1 MTVINTNVK
10 ALFTQASIKLSERDS
25 LKAMQQLSTGKR
37 INSAK
42 DDAAGLAIAARMTQ
56 QIEGL
61 NQGIRNAGDA
71 IAMIQTTEGATQ
83 NVTTMLLRCSELAM
97 QAANDTYSDVQRSF
111 LNNEFTQL
119 KEEINRMALTH
130 EWNGFKILAGKADGI
145 SDLNNDGKIE
155 TTVLDANGAPT
166 LDSNGKPIPGPEA
179 AGKQKDPLTLQFQV
193 GDSESQRIEVKL
205 PNFTENGPITRAI
218 FWTDYDATTD
228 TWGGAPGKE
237 TNISTVDGAQAVI
250 NLCKTALDKVSESR
264 SMMGAVMNRL
274 EHVVDNLTNV
284 STNSAA
290 SRSQIEDAD
299 YAKASTELAKSQ
311 IMSQAA
317 TAVLAQANT
326 SQQTVLKLLG

>member
-1 MTVINTNVK
+1 
-10 ALFTQASIKLSERDS
+10 
-25 LKAMQQLSTGKR
+25 
-37 INSAK
+37 
-42 DDAAGLAIAARMTQ
+42 MTQ

-97 QAANDTYSDVQRSF
+97 QAANDTYSDVQRGF

-130 EWNGFKILAGKADGI
+130 EWNGFKILAGAADGAT
-145 SDLNNDGKIE
+145 DVDG
-155 TTVLDANGAPT
+155 VGGVDAIGSSYTA
-166 LDSNGKPIPGPEA
+166 
-179 AGKQKDPLTLQFQV
+179 LTLQFQV
-193 GDSESQRIEVKL
+193 GDSASQRISVDL
-205 PNFTENGPITRAI
+205 PNFTEKGVVTRHI
-218 FWTDYDATTD
+218 FYTDYDPTVPGS
-228 TWGGAPGKE
+228 GGLEQNK
-237 TNISTVDGAQAVI
+237 TSISTVDGAQAVI
-250 NLCKTALDKVSESR
+250 IQVKKALDKVSETR
-264 SMMGAVMNRL
+264 SMMGATMNRL

-284 STNSAA
+284 SMNSAA
-290 SRSQIEDAD
+290 SRSQIQDAD

>member
-10 ALFTQASIKLSERDS
+10 ALFTQTS
-25 LKAMQQLSTGKR
+25 LKLTERNSMTAMQQLATGKR

-56 QIEGL
+56 QIKGL

-83 NVTTMLLRCSELAM
+83 NVTTMLLRISELAM
-97 QAANDTYSDVQRSF
+97 QSSNDTYSDVQRGF
-111 LNNEFTQL
+111 LNNEFSQL

-130 EWNGFKILAGKADGI
+130 EWNGFKILAGRADGI
-145 SDLNNDGKIE
+145 TDVDEDGTIE
-155 TTVLDANGAPT
+155 LIDPDDPT
-166 LDSNGKPIPGPEA
+166 IKGPEA
-179 AGKQKDPLTLQFQV
+179 AGQNKLGLILKFQV
-193 GDSESQRIEVKL
+193 GDSAEQAIEVEL
-205 PNFTENGPITRAI
+205 PNFTQDGTVTRAI
-218 FWTDYDATTD
+218 FYSDFDPADPDSASEPTTI
-228 TWGGAPGKE
+228 ANVE
-237 TNISTVDGAQAVI
+237 GAQKVI
-250 NLCKTALDKVSESR
+250 ALCKMALDKVSESR

-284 STNSAA
+284 SMNSSA

-299 YAKASTELAKSQ
+299 YAKASTDLAKSQ
-311 IMSQAA
+311 IMQQAA

>member
-10 ALFTQASIKLSERDS
+10 ALFTQAAMKLSERS
-25 LKAMQQLSTGKR
+25 TMKSMSELSTGKR

-56 QIEGL
+56 QIQGL

-97 QAANDTYSDVQRSF
+97 QAANDTYSDVQRGF
-111 LNNEFTQL
+111 LNNEFSQL
-119 KEEINRMALTH
+119 KEEINRMAQTH
-130 EWNGFKILAGKADGI
+130 EWNGFKILAGAADGTVDVPG
-145 SDLNNDGKIE
+145 SPSGNDAIGSLPDKLE
-155 TTVLDANGAPT
+155 
-166 LDSNGKPIPGPEA
+166 
-179 AGKQKDPLTLQFQV
+179 LQFQV
-193 GDSESQRIEVKL
+193 GDSATQRISINL
-205 PNFTENGPITRAI
+205 PNFTQNGTITRSV
-218 FWTDYDATTD
+218 FFTDYDPLADVTP
-228 TWGGAPGKE
+228 GAPLTGGSAA

-250 NLCKTALDKVSESR
+250 QQVKLALDKVSESR
-264 SMMGAVMNRL
+264 SMMGAAMNRL

-284 STNSAA
+284 SMNSSA

-311 IMSQAA
+311 IMQQAA

>member
-10 ALFTQASIKLSERDS
+10 ALFTQASLKLTERNS
-25 LKAMQQLSTGKR
+25 MTAMQQLATGKR

-56 QIEGL
+56 QIQGL

-83 NVTTMLLRCSELAM
+83 NVTTMLLRISELAM
-97 QAANDTYSDVQRSF
+97 QSSNDTYSDVQRGF
-111 LNNEFTQL
+111 LNNEFSQL

-130 EWNGFKILAGKADGI
+130 EWNGFKILAGRADGI
-145 SDLNNDGKIE
+145 TDVDKDGTIE
-155 TTVLDANGAPT
+155 LIDPDDPT
-166 LDSNGKPIPGPEA
+166 IKGPEA
-179 AGKQKDPLTLQFQV
+179 AGQNKLGLTLKFQV
-193 GDSESQRIEVKL
+193 GDSSEQAIEVEL
-205 PNFTENGPITRAI
+205 PNFTQDGTVTRAI
-218 FWTDYDATTD
+218 FYSDFNPATPDSASVPT
-228 TWGGAPGKE
+228 TIANVE
-237 TNISTVDGAQAVI
+237 GAQKVI
-250 NLCKTALDKVSESR
+250 ALCKMALDKVSESR

-284 STNSAA
+284 SMNSSA

-299 YAKASTELAKSQ
+299 YALASTELAKSQ
-311 IMSQAA
+311 IMQQAA

>member
-10 ALFTQASIKLSERDS
+10 ALFTQASMKLTERDS
-25 LKAMQQLSTGKR
+25 LRAMQQLATGKR

-83 NVTTMLLRCSELAM
+83 NVTTMLLRISELAM
-97 QAANDTYSDVQRSF
+97 QAANDTYSDVQRGF
-111 LNNEFTQL
+111 LNNEFGQL
-119 KEEINRMALTH
+119 KQEINRMALTH

-145 SDLNNDGKIE
+145 TDLNKDG
-155 TTVLDANGAPT
+155 T
-166 LDSNGKPIPGPEA
+166 LQNNVNAGVFESEA
-179 AGKQKDPLTLQFQV
+179 ASASKDPLVLQFQV
-193 GDSESQRIEVKL
+193 GDSESQRIEVEL
-205 PNFTENGPITRAI
+205 PNFTERGPITRAI
-218 FWTDYDATTD
+218 FFEDYDPENLTVGSKPTD
-228 TWGGAPGKE
+228 MT
-237 TNISTVDGAQAVI
+237 TVDGAQKVI
-250 NLCKTALDKVSESR
+250 NLAKIALDKVSESR
-264 SMMGAVMNRL
+264 SMMGAAMNRL

-284 STNSAA
+284 STNSSA

-311 IMSQAA
+311 IMAQAA

-326 SQQTVLKLLG
+326 SQQSVLKLLG

>member
-10 ALFTQASIKLSERDS
+10 ALFTQASLKLTERAS
-25 LKAMQQLSTGKR
+25 MKSMQELSTGKR

-71 IAMIQTTEGATQ
+71 VAMIQTTEGATQ
-83 NVTTMLLRCSELAM
+83 NVTTMLLRISELAM
-97 QAANDTYSDVQRSF
+97 QAANDTYSDVQRGF
-111 LNNEFTQL
+111 LDNEFSQL

-130 EWNGFKILAGKADGI
+130 EWNGFKILAG
-145 SDLNNDGKIE
+145 
-155 TTVLDANGAPT
+155 
-166 LDSNGKPIPGPEA
+166 A
-179 AGKQKDPLTLQFQV
+179 AEGDNMVGGVTPALGSVRDPLQLYFQV
-193 GDSESQRIEVKL
+193 GDAASQSITVKL
-205 PNFTENGPITRAI
+205 PNFTENGNVTRAI
-218 FWTDYDATTD
+218 FYSDYAVDANDELLVAGTTD
-228 TWGGAPGKE
+228 TSIK
-237 TNISTVDGAQAVI
+237 TVLGAQTVI
-250 NLCKTALDKVSESR
+250 ARCKMALDKVSESR
-264 SMMGAVMNRL
+264 SMMGAIMNRL
-274 EHVVDNLTNV
+274 EHVIDNLTNV
-284 STNSAA
+284 SMNSSA

-299 YAKASTELAKSQ
+299 YAKASTNLAKSQ

>member
-10 ALFTQASIKLSERDS
+10 ALFTQAAMKLSERS
-25 LKAMQQLSTGKR
+25 TMKSMNELSTGKR

-56 QIEGL
+56 QIQGL

-71 IAMIQTTEGATQ
+71 IAMIQTTEGATE

-97 QAANDTYSDVQRSF
+97 QAANDTYSDVQRGF
-111 LNNEFTQL
+111 LNNEFEQL

-130 EWNGFKILAGKADGI
+130 EWNGFKILAGAADGTVDVPG
-145 SDLNNDGKIE
+145 SPTGKDDIGSLPDKLE
-155 TTVLDANGAPT
+155 
-166 LDSNGKPIPGPEA
+166 
-179 AGKQKDPLTLQFQV
+179 LQFQV
-193 GDSESQRIEVKL
+193 GDSATQRISINL
-205 PNFTENGPITRAI
+205 PNFTQNGTITRSV
-218 FWTDYDATTD
+218 FFTDYDPNAAVSAGQPLS
-228 TWGGAPGKE
+228 GGAPAFK
-237 TNISTVDGAQAVI
+237 TNISTVDGAQTVI
-250 NLCKTALDKVSESR
+250 QQVKLALDKVSESR
-264 SMMGAVMNRL
+264 SMMGAAMNRL

-284 STNSAA
+284 SMNSSA

-299 YAKASTELAKSQ
+299 YAKASTDLAKSQ
-311 IMSQAA
+311 IMQQAA

>member
-10 ALFTQASIKLSERDS
+10 ALFTQASLKMTERGS
-25 LKAMQQLSTGKR
+25 LKAMQELSTGKR

-97 QAANDTYSDVQRSF
+97 QAANDTYSDVQRGF

-130 EWNGFKILAGKADGI
+130 EWNGFKILAGAADGAT
-145 SDLNNDGKIE
+145 DVDGVGGI
-155 TTVLDANGAPT
+155 DAIGSSYTA
-166 LDSNGKPIPGPEA
+166 
-179 AGKQKDPLTLQFQV
+179 LTLQFQV
-193 GDSESQRIEVKL
+193 GDSASQRISVDL
-205 PNFTENGPITRAI
+205 PNFTENGVVTRHI
-218 FWTDYDATTD
+218 FYTDYDPTVPGS
-228 TWGGAPGKE
+228 GGLAANK
-237 TNISTVDGAQAVI
+237 TSISTVDGAQAVI
-250 NLCKTALDKVSESR
+250 IQVKKALDKVSETR
-264 SMMGAVMNRL
+264 SMMGATMNRL

-284 STNSAA
+284 SMNSAA
-290 SRSQIEDAD
+290 SRSQIQDAD
-299 YAKASTELAKSQ
+299 YAKASTDLAKSQ

>member
-10 ALFTQASIKLSERDS
+10 ALFTQASLKMTERGS
-25 LKAMQQLSTGKR
+25 LKAMQELSTGKR

-97 QAANDTYSDVQRSF
+97 QAANDTYSDVQRGF

-130 EWNGFKILAGKADGI
+130 EWNGFKILSGAADGATDV
-145 SDLNNDGKIE
+145 DLNGSIE
-155 TTVLDANGAPT
+155 TVGTVAT
-166 LDSNGKPIPGPEA
+166 
-179 AGKQKDPLTLQFQV
+179 PLTLQFQV
-193 GDSESQRIEVKL
+193 GDSASQRISVDL
-205 PNFTENGPITRAI
+205 PNFTENGSVTRHI
-218 FWTDYDATTD
+218 FFTDYDPAT
-228 TWGGAPGKE
+228 PGSG
-237 TNISTVDGAQAVI
+237 TNANRTSISSVDGAQAVI
-250 NLCKTALDKVSESR
+250 IQVKKALDKVSETR
-264 SMMGAVMNRL
+264 SMMGATMNRL

-284 STNSAA
+284 SMNSAA
-290 SRSQIEDAD
+290 SRSQIQDAD
-299 YAKASTELAKSQ
+299 YAKASTDLAKSQ

>member
-10 ALFTQASIKLSERDS
+10 ALFTQAAMKLSERGTM
-25 LKAMQQLSTGKR
+25 KAMQELSTGKR

-97 QAANDTYSDVQRSF
+97 QAANDTYSDVQRGF

-119 KEEINRMALTH
+119 KQEINRMALTH
-130 EWNGFKILAGKADGI
+130 EWNGFKILAGAADG
-145 SDLNNDGKIE
+145 
-155 TTVLDANGAPT
+155 TTDV
-166 LDSNGKPIPGPEA
+166 PGTA
-179 AGKQKDPLTLQFQV
+179 AGIDTLGSSPLPLTLQFQV
-193 GDSESQRIEVKL
+193 GDSASQRIQVDL
-205 PNFTENGPITRAI
+205 PNFTEKGSVTRSI
-218 FWTDYDATTD
+218 FYTDFDPSTPGSGGLEPTD
-228 TWGGAPGKE
+228 
-237 TNISTVDGAQAVI
+237 ISTVEGAQRVI
-250 NLCKTALDKVSESR
+250 QQVKASLDKVSESR
-264 SMMGAVMNRL
+264 SMMGAAMNRL

-284 STNSAA
+284 SMNSAA

-311 IMSQAA
+311 IMQQAS

>member
-10 ALFTQASIKLSERDS
+10 ALFTQASMKLTERDS
-25 LKAMQQLSTGKR
+25 LRAMQQLATGKR

-83 NVTTMLLRCSELAM
+83 NVTTMLLRISELAM
-97 QAANDTYSDVQRSF
+97 QAANDTYSDVQRGF
-111 LNNEFTQL
+111 LNNEFGQL
-119 KEEINRMALTH
+119 KQEINRMALTH

-145 SDLNNDGKIE
+145 TDLNKDG
-155 TTVLDANGAPT
+155 T
-166 LDSNGKPIPGPEA
+166 LQNNVSEAGVFESEA
-179 AGKQKDPLTLQFQV
+179 ASASKDPLVLQFQV
-193 GDSESQRIEVKL
+193 GDSESQRIEVEL
-205 PNFTENGPITRAI
+205 PNFTERGPITRAI
-218 FWTDYDATTD
+218 FFEDYNPDNLAIGSKPTDMT
-228 TWGGAPGKE
+228 
-237 TNISTVDGAQAVI
+237 TVDGAQKVI
-250 NLCKTALDKVSESR
+250 NLAKIALDKVSESR
-264 SMMGAVMNRL
+264 SMMGAAMNRL

-284 STNSAA
+284 STNSSA

-311 IMSQAA
+311 IMAQAA

-326 SQQTVLKLLG
+326 SQQSVLKLLG

>member
-10 ALFTQASIKLSERDS
+10 ALFTQAAMKLTERS
-25 LKAMQQLSTGKR
+25 SMKSMQELSTGKR

-71 IAMIQTTEGATQ
+71 VAMIQTTEGATQ
-83 NVTTMLLRCSELAM
+83 NVTTMLLRISELAM
-97 QAANDTYSDVQRSF
+97 QAANDTYSDVQRGF
-111 LNNEFTQL
+111 LDNEFSQL
-119 KEEINRMALTH
+119 KEEINRMAKTH
-130 EWNGFKILAGKADGI
+130 EWNGFKILAGAADGD
-145 SDLNNDGKIE
+145 SVVNNVVPPLGS
-155 TTVLDANGAPT
+155 LR
-166 LDSNGKPIPGPEA
+166 
-179 AGKQKDPLTLQFQV
+179 DPLQLYFQV
-193 GDSESQRIEVKL
+193 GDAASQSITVKL
-205 PNFTENGPITRAI
+205 PNFTDKGNVTRSI
-218 FWTDYDATTD
+218 FFSDYAVNASDEVVTE
-228 TWGGAPGKE
+228 G
-237 TNISTVDGAQAVI
+237 STVTSIKTVEGAQTVI
-250 NLCKTALDKVSESR
+250 ARCKVALDKVSESR
-264 SMMGAVMNRL
+264 SMMGAIMNRL

-284 STNSAA
+284 SMNSAA

>member
-10 ALFTQASIKLSERDS
+10 ALFTQASLKLTERAS
-25 LKAMQQLSTGKR
+25 MKSMQELSTGKR

-71 IAMIQTTEGATQ
+71 VAMIQTTEGATQ
-83 NVTTMLLRCSELAM
+83 NVTTMLLRISELAM
-97 QAANDTYSDVQRSF
+97 QAANDTYSDVQRGF
-111 LNNEFTQL
+111 LDNEFSQL

-130 EWNGFKILAGKADGI
+130 EWNGFKILAGAADGDNMVGGVTPALG
-145 SDLNNDGKIE
+145 S
-155 TTVLDANGAPT
+155 VR
-166 LDSNGKPIPGPEA
+166 
-179 AGKQKDPLTLQFQV
+179 DPLQLYFQV
-193 GDSESQRIEVKL
+193 GDAASQSITVKL
-205 PNFTENGPITRAI
+205 PNFTQNGNVTRAI
-218 FWTDYDATTD
+218 FFSDYDVNASDEVLVAGTAATSI
-228 TWGGAPGKE
+228 K
-237 TNISTVDGAQAVI
+237 TVLGAQTVI
-250 NLCKTALDKVSESR
+250 ARCKMALDKVSESR
-264 SMMGAVMNRL
+264 SMMGAIMNRL
-274 EHVVDNLTNV
+274 EHVIDNLTNV
-284 STNSAA
+284 SMNSAA

>member
-10 ALFTQASIKLSERDS
+10 ALFTQASLKLTERAS
-25 LKAMQQLSTGKR
+25 MKSMQELSTGKR

-71 IAMIQTTEGATQ
+71 VAMIQTTEGATQ
-83 NVTTMLLRCSELAM
+83 NVTTMLLRISELAM
-97 QAANDTYSDVQRSF
+97 QAANDTYSDVQRGF
-111 LNNEFTQL
+111 LDNEFSQL

-130 EWNGFKILAGKADGI
+130 EWNGFKILAGAADGDNMVGGVTPALG
-145 SDLNNDGKIE
+145 S
-155 TTVLDANGAPT
+155 VR
-166 LDSNGKPIPGPEA
+166 
-179 AGKQKDPLTLQFQV
+179 DPLQLYFQV
-193 GDSESQRIEVKL
+193 GDAASQSITVKL
-205 PNFTENGPITRAI
+205 PNFTENGNVTRAI
-218 FWTDYDATTD
+218 FYSDYTVDADDELLVAGTTD
-228 TWGGAPGKE
+228 TSIK
-237 TNISTVDGAQAVI
+237 TVLGAQTVI
-250 NLCKTALDKVSESR
+250 ARCKMALDKVSESR
-264 SMMGAVMNRL
+264 SMMGAIMNRL
-274 EHVVDNLTNV
+274 EHVIDNLTNV
-284 STNSAA
+284 SMNSSA

-299 YAKASTELAKSQ
+299 YAKASTSLAKSQ

>member
-1 MTVINTNVK
+1 
-10 ALFTQASIKLSERDS
+10 
-25 LKAMQQLSTGKR
+25 MQQLATGKR

-83 NVTTMLLRCSELAM
+83 NVTTMLLRISELAM
-97 QAANDTYSDVQRSF
+97 QAANDTYSDVQRGF
-111 LNNEFTQL
+111 LNNEFGQL
-119 KEEINRMALTH
+119 KQEINRMALTH

-145 SDLNNDGKIE
+145 TDLNKDG
-155 TTVLDANGAPT
+155 TLQNNVSDAGVFE
-166 LDSNGKPIPGPEA
+166 SEA
-179 AGKQKDPLTLQFQV
+179 ASASKDPLVLQFQV
-193 GDSESQRIEVKL
+193 GDSESQRIEVEL
-205 PNFTENGPITRAI
+205 PNFTERGPITRAI
-218 FWTDYDATTD
+218 FFEDYNPDNLAIGSKPTDMT
-228 TWGGAPGKE
+228 
-237 TNISTVDGAQAVI
+237 TVDGAQKVI
-250 NLCKTALDKVSESR
+250 NLAKIALDKVSESR
-264 SMMGAVMNRL
+264 SMMGAAMNRL

-284 STNSAA
+284 STNSSA

-311 IMSQAA
+311 IMAQAA

-326 SQQTVLKLLG
+326 SQQSVLKLLG

>member
-10 ALFTQASIKLSERDS
+10 ALFTQASMKLTERDS
-25 LKAMQQLSTGKR
+25 LRAMQQLATGKR

-83 NVTTMLLRCSELAM
+83 NVTTMLLRISELAM
-97 QAANDTYSDVQRSF
+97 QAANDTYSDVQRGF
-111 LNNEFTQL
+111 LNNEFGQL
-119 KEEINRMALTH
+119 KQEINRMALTH

-145 SDLNNDGKIE
+145 TDLNNDQELQNNVTDGVFE
-155 TTVLDANGAPT
+155 
-166 LDSNGKPIPGPEA
+166 PEA
-179 AGKQKDPLTLQFQV
+179 ASASKDPLVLQFQV
-193 GDSESQRIEVKL
+193 GDSESQRIEVEL
-205 PNFTENGPITRAI
+205 PNFTERGPITRAI
-218 FWTDYDATTD
+218 FFEDYNPDDLSIGSKPTDMT
-228 TWGGAPGKE
+228 
-237 TNISTVDGAQAVI
+237 TVDGAQKVI
-250 NLCKTALDKVSESR
+250 NLAKIALDKVSESR
-264 SMMGAVMNRL
+264 SMMGAAMNRL

-284 STNSAA
+284 STNSSA

-311 IMSQAA
+311 IMAQAA

-326 SQQTVLKLLG
+326 SQQSVLKLLG

>member
-10 ALFTQASIKLSERDS
+10 ALFTQTS
-25 LKAMQQLSTGKR
+25 LKLTERNSMTAMQQLATGKR

-56 QIEGL
+56 QIKGL

-83 NVTTMLLRCSELAM
+83 NVTTMLLRISELAM
-97 QAANDTYSDVQRSF
+97 QSSNDTYSDVQRGF
-111 LNNEFTQL
+111 LNNEFSQL

-130 EWNGFKILAGKADGI
+130 EWNGFKILAGRADGI
-145 SDLNNDGKIE
+145 TDVDEDGTIE
-155 TTVLDANGAPT
+155 LIDPDDPT
-166 LDSNGKPIPGPEA
+166 IKGPEA
-179 AGKQKDPLTLQFQV
+179 AGQNKLGLILKFQV
-193 GDSESQRIEVKL
+193 GDSAEQAIEVEL
-205 PNFTENGPITRAI
+205 PNFTQDGTVTRAI
-218 FWTDYDATTD
+218 FFSDFDPADPDSASEPTTI
-228 TWGGAPGKE
+228 E
-237 TNISTVDGAQAVI
+237 NVEGAQKVI
-250 NLCKTALDKVSESR
+250 ALCKTALDKVSESR

-284 STNSAA
+284 SMNSSA

-299 YAKASTELAKSQ
+299 YAKASTDLAKSQ
-311 IMSQAA
+311 IMQQAA

>member
-10 ALFTQASIKLSERDS
+10 ALFTQASMKLTERDS
-25 LKAMQQLSTGKR
+25 LRAMQQLATGKR

-83 NVTTMLLRCSELAM
+83 NVTTMLLRISELAM
-97 QAANDTYSDVQRSF
+97 QAANDTYSDVQRGF
-111 LNNEFTQL
+111 LNNEFGQL
-119 KEEINRMALTH
+119 KQEINRMALTH

-145 SDLNNDGKIE
+145 TDLNKDG
-155 TTVLDANGAPT
+155 T
-166 LDSNGKPIPGPEA
+166 LQNNVSEAGVFESEA
-179 AGKQKDPLTLQFQV
+179 ASASKDPLILQFQV
-193 GDSESQRIEVKL
+193 GDSESQRIEVEL
-205 PNFTENGPITRAI
+205 PNFTERGPITRAI
-218 FWTDYDATTD
+218 FFEDYDPENLTVGSKPTD
-228 TWGGAPGKE
+228 MT
-237 TNISTVDGAQAVI
+237 TVDGAQKVI
-250 NLCKTALDKVSESR
+250 NLAKIALDKVSESR
-264 SMMGAVMNRL
+264 SMMGAAMNRL

-284 STNSAA
+284 STNSSA

-311 IMSQAA
+311 IMAQAA

-326 SQQTVLKLLG
+326 SQQSVLKLLG

>member
-10 ALFTQASIKLSERDS
+10 ALFTQASLKLTERAS
-25 LKAMQQLSTGKR
+25 MKSMQELSTGKR

-71 IAMIQTTEGATQ
+71 VAMIQTTEGATQ
-83 NVTTMLLRCSELAM
+83 NVTTMLLRISELAM
-97 QAANDTYSDVQRSF
+97 QAANDTYSDVQRGF
-111 LNNEFTQL
+111 LDNEFSQL

-130 EWNGFKILAGKADGI
+130 EWNGFKILAGAADGDNMVGGVTPALG
-145 SDLNNDGKIE
+145 S
-155 TTVLDANGAPT
+155 VR
-166 LDSNGKPIPGPEA
+166 
-179 AGKQKDPLTLQFQV
+179 DPLQLYFQV
-193 GDSESQRIEVKL
+193 GDAASQSITVKL
-205 PNFTENGPITRAI
+205 PNFTQNGNVTRAI
-218 FWTDYDATTD
+218 FFSDYDVNASDEVLVAGTAATSI
-228 TWGGAPGKE
+228 K
-237 TNISTVDGAQAVI
+237 TVQGAQTVI
-250 NLCKTALDKVSESR
+250 ARCKMALDKVSESR
-264 SMMGAVMNRL
+264 SMMGAIMNRL
-274 EHVVDNLTNV
+274 EHVIDNLTNV
-284 STNSAA
+284 SMNSSA

-299 YAKASTELAKSQ
+299 YAKASTNLAKSQ

>member
-10 ALFTQASIKLSERDS
+10 ALFTQASLKLTERAS
-25 LKAMQQLSTGKR
+25 MKSMQELSTGKR

-71 IAMIQTTEGATQ
+71 VAMIQKTEGATQ
-83 NVTTMLLRCSELAM
+83 NVTTMLLRISELAM
-97 QAANDTYSDVQRSF
+97 QAANDTYSDVQRGF
-111 LNNEFTQL
+111 LDNEFSQL

-130 EWNGFKILAGKADGI
+130 EWNGFKILAGAADGDNI
-145 SDLNNDGKIE
+145 VGGVTPALG
-155 TTVLDANGAPT
+155 TVR
-166 LDSNGKPIPGPEA
+166 
-179 AGKQKDPLTLQFQV
+179 DPLQLYFQV
-193 GDSESQRIEVKL
+193 GDAASQSITVKL
-205 PNFTENGPITRAI
+205 PNFTQNGNVTRAI
-218 FWTDYDATTD
+218 FFSDYDVNASDEVLVAGTAATSI
-228 TWGGAPGKE
+228 K
-237 TNISTVDGAQAVI
+237 TVQGAQTVI
-250 NLCKTALDKVSESR
+250 ARCKMALDKVSESR
-264 SMMGAVMNRL
+264 SMMGAIMNRL
-274 EHVVDNLTNV
+274 EHVIDNLTNV
-284 STNSAA
+284 SMNSAA

-299 YAKASTELAKSQ
+299 YAKASTSLAKSQ